1 MARKPAVSRAREA
14 RTSRIPEAAAPVSE
28 DQQTLSQQ
36 VYQDLETQILSGRLL
51 PATQLSLRS
60 LAIAHNTSMQPIR
73 DAVSRLIGLSALE
86 MAPGRSIRVP
96 VLGRREADEIWSMR
110 LLLEGAAAESFAARN
125 QPEEAR
131 RLRDHTRTLRRH
143 GFGRDIEP
151 TMRSLIKWN
160 KDLLAGSGS
169 SLLIEFVS
177 RLYLRYAPF
186 LAQTLSDDAPHDENF
201 LQFTLHIQDELILAI
216 EKGDAVG
223 ARNLRCA
230 DLLSF
235 KRYLY
240 SRNGW

>member
-1 MARKPAVSRAREA
+1 MARESAVLSIA
-14 RTSRIPEAAAPVSE
+14 EAAAPVDG
-28 DQQTLSQQ
+28 DQLTLSQQ
-36 VYQDLETQILSGRLL
+36 VYQDLETQLLSGRLL
-51 PATQLSLRS
+51 PDTQLSLRT
-60 LAIAHNTSMQPIR
+60 LAISHNTSMQPIR
-73 DAVSRLIGLSALE
+73 DAVSRLVGLSALE
-86 MAPGRSIRVP
+86 LAPGRSIRVP
-96 VLGRREADEIWSMR
+96 VLSRRDADEIWSMR

-125 QPEEAR
+125 RPEEAR
-131 RLRDHTRTLRRH
+131 RLRDHTKTLRRH

-151 TMRSLIKWN
+151 TMRALIKWN
-160 KDLLAGSGS
+160 RDLLLGSGS
-169 SLLIEFVS
+169 ALLIEFVS
-177 RLYLRYAPF
+177 RLFLRYAPF
-186 LAQTLSDDAPHDENF
+186 LARALSNEAPHDENF